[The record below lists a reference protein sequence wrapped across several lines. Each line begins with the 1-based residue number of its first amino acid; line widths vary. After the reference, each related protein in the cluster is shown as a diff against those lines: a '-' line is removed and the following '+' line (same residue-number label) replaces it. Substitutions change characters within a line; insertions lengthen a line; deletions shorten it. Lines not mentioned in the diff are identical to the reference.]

1 MKTSIF
7 LEYINDFVSLVYP
20 QICLGCGSAL
30 FKNEEIICTACLH
43 DLPYTN
49 YHQYPENPVIK
60 SFWGKVPVEAATA
73 FLFFKKGTRV
83 QTLLHQLKYRNQS
96 IVGVK
101 LGKIYGNILISGTPY
116 NKIQGIVPVP
126 LHPDKLKKRG
136 YNQSEAFANGI
147 SEATGLPIY
156 LNLQRNK
163 FTETQTRKS
172 RFERFENVDQ
182 VFRIENEKEIRNKHL
197 LLVDDVVT
205 TGSTLQACAEA
216 LLKVEGVKVY
226 IATIATAN

>member
-1 MKTSIF
+1 MKSNIV
-7 LEYINDFVSLVYP
+7 LDYLNDFVSLIYP
-20 QICLGCGSAL
+20 QICLGCGSTL
-30 FKNEEIICTACLH
+30 FKNEDIICITCLH

-49 YHQYPENPVIK
+49 YHHYSENPVAK
-60 SFWGKVPVEAATA
+60 SFWGKVPIEAATA

-96 IVGVK
+96 SVGLK
-101 LGKIYGNILISGTPY
+101 LGKIYGNILLEAEPY

-126 LHPDKLKKRG
+126 LHPHKLKKRG
-136 YNQSEAFANGI
+136 YNQSEVFAKGI
-147 SEATGLPIY
+147 SEASGLPVY

-182 VFRIENEKEIRNKHL
+182 VFIIENPQEIANKHL
-197 LLVDDVVT
+197 LLVD
-205 TGSTLQACAEA
+205 
-216 LLKVEGVKVY
+216 
-226 IATIATAN
+226 